1 MTYLTGSA
9 LLGGRARVHRV
20 RGGAMAAVAAELRA
34 TPKAVLAEHVPKHAI
49 IKHVTKKELEKAIM
63 HQVRHRK

>member
-1 MTYLTGSA
+1 MTYLSGSA
-9 LLGGRARVHRV
+9 LLGGRAHPVHRRHHAV

-49 IKHVTKKELEKAIM
+49 I
-63 HQVRHRK
+63 